1 MPFEAL
7 IREYEE
13 RTQQALAMGGTEKIA
28 ARKVAGVLNAR
39 ERVDYLLDPQS
50 FIESGR
56 YATSAR
62 QEVRNKTPADGKVV
76 GFGRIAGCEVG
87 VVSND
92 FTVLGASSAVI
103 NQKKVKHVKTVATQ
117 RGFPMVFLGET
128 SGARMPDRM
137 GASGRAIIGQDGA
150 EYQRLRKSP
159 WASALL
165 GSCFGHSAWYASL
178 SDFVVM
184 RKGAAM
190 ALASHRVAA
199 KAIGRPITAEEL
211 GGWRMHT
218 RQSGLV
224 DIAVDSDEQALDAIK
239 KFLSY
244 LPGHCNEAPPV
255 GSVPE
260 GSDETIKHVLDL
272 MPATRSQVYDARKI
286 IDAIVDKGS
295 RFDLKPDFGKA
306 VVTALTRVDGHV
318 TGIIANNPLH
328 KGGALDVD
336 ACAKV
341 TSFLVLCDSFNIPI
355 VFLVDVP
362 GFLIGLE
369 GEQRGA
375 PGRIINWVNA
385 LSQVTV
391 PKISIILRK
400 SYGKAYLNMG
410 GGKNSDEVACWPTAD
425 LGFVDPSVGVNIL
438 HGIKQEDDPER
449 FDRLA
454 AEIEQD
460 NSVWGLAALYETQS
474 VIDPRDTR
482 DYLIRTLQV
491 HRLRLTGGVGEHRI
505 GNWPTTF

>member
-7 IREYEE
+7 IRDYEE
-13 RTQQALAMGGTEKIA
+13 RTQRALAMGGAEKIA
-28 ARKVAGVLNAR
+28 ARKAAGVLNAR
-39 ERVDYLLDPQS
+39 ERVARLLDAGS

-62 QEVRNKTPADGKVV
+62 AEVRHKTPGDGKVV
-76 GFGRIAGCEVG
+76 GFGRIDGREVG
-87 VVSND
+87 VISND

-103 NQKKVKHVKTVATQ
+103 NQKKVKHVKNVATR

-137 GASGRAIIGQDGA
+137 GATGRSIVGQDGA

-178 SDFVVM
+178 SDFTVM
-184 RKGAAM
+184 RKGAVM
-190 ALASHRVAA
+190 AVASHRVAE
-199 KAIGRPITAEEL
+199 KAIGRPITPEEL

-218 RQSGLV
+218 RTSGLV
-224 DIAVDSDEQALDAIK
+224 DVAVDSDEQALDTIK

-244 LPGHCNEAPPV
+244 LPSHCNEAPPPAP
-255 GSVPE
+255 VPE
-260 GSDETIKHVLDL
+260 GSDDAIHHVLDL
-272 MPATRSQVYDARKI
+272 MPEARSQVYDVRKI
-286 IDAIVDKGS
+286 IDVIADKGS
-295 RFDLKPDFGKA
+295 RFDLKPDFGKS
-306 VVTALTRVDGHV
+306 VVTALTRIDGHTAGV
-318 TGIIANNPLH
+318 IANNPLF

-341 TSFLVLCDSFNIPI
+341 TSFLVLCDSFNIPL

-385 LSQVTV
+385 LSLVTV

-438 HGIKQEDDPER
+438 HGLKQEDDPER
-449 FDRLA
+449 FKQLA

-491 HRLRLTGGVGEHRI
+491 HRLRLTGGVGEHLI
-505 GNWPTTF
+505 SNWPTTF